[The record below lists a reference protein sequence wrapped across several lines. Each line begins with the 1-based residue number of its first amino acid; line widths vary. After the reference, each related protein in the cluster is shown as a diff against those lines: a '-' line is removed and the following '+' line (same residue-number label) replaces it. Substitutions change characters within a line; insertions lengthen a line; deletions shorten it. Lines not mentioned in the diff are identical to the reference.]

1 MTIVWRSS
9 MAIGDA
15 TVDADHQKLIEL
27 INAVESALLAAGGRA
42 DLAAILDQLAA
53 YTKEHFDREESLMRQ
68 IRYGELEQHREAHR
82 NLRLQFG
89 KIRTSVEAAK
99 AESLPAE
106 ESQPLV
112 VLLRHW
118 LLDHVFKE
126 DMKLKAFL
134 KRSG

>member
-1 MTIVWRSS
+1 MTIEWRPA
-9 MAIGDA
+9 MAVGDA

-27 INAVESALLAAGGRA
+27 INGVESTLFAAGGRA
-42 DLAAILDQLAA
+42 ALAAILDQLAS

-68 IRYGELEQHREAHR
+68 IGYSALEQHREAHR

-89 KIRTSVEAAK
+89 TIRTDIEAAK
-99 AESLPAE
+99 VESLPAE
-106 ESQPLV
+106 ETERLI

-126 DMKLKAFL
+126 DMKLKPFL
-134 KRSG
+134 